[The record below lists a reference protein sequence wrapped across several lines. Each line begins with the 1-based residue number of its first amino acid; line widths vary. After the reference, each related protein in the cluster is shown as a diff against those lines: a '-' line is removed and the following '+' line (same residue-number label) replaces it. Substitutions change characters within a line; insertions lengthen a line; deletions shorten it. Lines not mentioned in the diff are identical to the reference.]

1 LRRARKVPVTV
12 RFIGSL
18 RASAEKSKFRLELK
32 KTISLR
38 EVITK
43 IVDEQPK
50 LKRALID
57 PELDDPRTNALILVN
72 GKEISVLQGLNT
84 KIKDGDELVLIPVVH
99 GG

>member
-1 LRRARKVPVTV
+1 
-12 RFIGSL
+12 
-18 RASAEKSKFRLELK
+18 LELE

-38 EVITK
+38 EVITR
-43 IVDEQPK
+43 IVEEQPK
-50 LKRALID
+50 LKHVLID

>member
-1 LRRARKVPVTV
+1 
-12 RFIGSL
+12 
-18 RASAEKSKFRLELK
+18 LELK

-43 IVDEQPK
+43 IVDEQPR

>member
-1 LRRARKVPVTV
+1 V

-18 RASAEKSKFRLELK
+18 RASAEKSRFTLELK

-43 IVDEQPK
+43 IVDEQPR

-57 PELDDPRTNALILVN
+57 LELDDPRTNALILVN

>member
-1 LRRARKVPVTV
+1 V

-18 RASAEKSKFRLELK
+18 RASAEKSRFTLELK

-43 IVDEQPK
+43 IVDEQPR

-84 KIKDGDELVLIPVVH
+84 KIKDGDELVLVPVVH

>member
-1 LRRARKVPVTV
+1 
-12 RFIGSL
+12 
-18 RASAEKSKFRLELK
+18 LELK

-43 IVDEQPK
+43 IVDEQPR
-50 LKRALID
+50 LKRALVD

-72 GKEISVLQGLNT
+72 GKEVSVLQGLNT
-84 KIKDGDELVLIPVVH
+84 KIKDGDELILIPVVH

>member
-1 LRRARKVPVTV
+1 MPVTV

-18 RASAEKSKFRLELK
+18 RASAGRSRFTLELK
-32 KTISLR
+32 KTTSLR
-38 EVITK
+38 EVITR

-72 GKEISVLQGLNT
+72 GKEISVLGGLDT
-84 KIKDGDELVLIPVVH
+84 KLKDGDELVLIPVVH